1 MTDLPTRL
9 RAMAGQIPG
18 TEDCYEAANYIER
31 LEEAFRPFVTI
42 LPPQANVYD
51 FEQNLIFEAEDIE
64 VKIEGAN
71 PYKQWYEEAY
81 KNIKTH
87 KAVNTKIKN
96 AEIPGYT
103 ESDNYHVDTPAW
115 YGNRYGYK

>member
-51 FEQNLIFEAEDIE
+51 FEHIWVSKKDYAKALETLEN
-64 VKIEGAN
+64 
-71 PYKQWYEEAY
+71 
-81 KNIKTH
+81 KN
-87 KAVNTKIKN
+87 V
-96 AEIPGYT
+96 
-103 ESDNYHVDTPAW
+103 
-115 YGNRYGYK
+115 